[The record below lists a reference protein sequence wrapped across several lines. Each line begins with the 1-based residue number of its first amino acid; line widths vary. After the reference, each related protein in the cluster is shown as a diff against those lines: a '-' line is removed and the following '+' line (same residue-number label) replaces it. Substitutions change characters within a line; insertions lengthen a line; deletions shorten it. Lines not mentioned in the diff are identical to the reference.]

1 MRLKFS
7 DGKFVDI
14 SFDKELSLTMAFTL
28 WVGLQTF
35 MGQED
40 FQKQLKDWQTAMV
53 NGFFTA
59 DGLSG
64 QN

>member
-1 MRLKFS
+1 MRLEFS

-14 SFDKELSLTMAFTL
+14 SFDKELSLQMAFTL
-28 WVGLQTF
+28 WSGLQIA
-35 MGQED
+35 MDQEE
-40 FQKQLKDWQTAMV
+40 FQKQLKDLQTAIA
-53 NGFFTA
+53 NSFFTA